1 MLAAESGSHAGAK
14 AAANNNDWLNVG
26 YTDSG
31 TYGSTD
37 SVWSD
42 PITAADT
49 TAGWLHGQAA
59 IAGYGTATAAIH
71 AILTTAGQ
79 PADAQITAIQA
90 SGWASSGYPDLPA
103 RYADVTAGGGGAV
116 PMSLDLGPSAACAAS
131 TGETLTPGA
140 VASILPDG
148 QATIPQGAPAAE
160 QAALAAGN
168 RIGSEPYSYGGGHC
182 PAAMVDPPGPDACPD
197 EQENGAPGYDC
208 SSATSF
214 VLWGAGLGQILL
226 GQTGRRVGG
235 PGERREPGPGQ
246 WVTIDASGPHAFI
259 DVAGIVLD
267 TAYWGPWRP
276 LCRRRALGGS
286 PPRSSRRSCT
296 TATPGSC
303 DTRGPVMRG
312 PLAFPPRRPA
322 HTPDSDT
329 PMSKT
334 PEVESP
340 PLRRRGGGRR
350 IRAAA
355 IAAEGGQ
362 AA

>member
-1 MLAAESGSHAGAK
+1 MSVLLRSAGALAALALGVIAFALSGSGGQGGGCGDAAPVTAGQLTSGQQQFAGELAADTGLDPAVVTAWVLAAESGSHAGAK

-103 RYADVTAGGGGAV
+103 RYADVTAGGGGGAV
-116 PMSLDLGPSAACAAS
+116 PVSLDLGPSAACGAS

-148 QATIPQGAPAAE
+148 QATIRRARRRRSRRRSPRATGSGASPTATAAATAPRRWSTRPAPTRARTSRRTARRATTARAPPASCCGAPASAKTCSD
-160 QAALAAGN
+160 A
-168 RIGSEPYSYGGGHC
+168 RST
-182 PAAMVDPPGPDACPD
+182 PAAPWRASASR
-197 EQENGAPGYDC
+197 AP
-208 SSATSF
+208 
-214 VLWGAGLGQILL
+214 
-226 GQTGRRVGG
+226 
-235 PGERREPGPGQ
+235 
-246 WVTIDASGPHAFI
+246 ASG
-259 DVAGIVLD
+259 
-267 TAYWGPWRP
+267 
-276 LCRRRALGGS
+276 
-286 PPRSSRRSCT
+286 
-296 TATPGSC
+296 
-303 DTRGPVMRG
+303 
-312 PLAFPPRRPA
+312 
-322 HTPDSDT
+322 
-329 PMSKT
+329 
-334 PEVESP
+334 
-340 PLRRRGGGRR
+340 
-350 IRAAA
+350 
-355 IAAEGGQ
+355 
-362 AA
+362 